1 MGTTTLVTFLF
12 ESPAAAR
19 TVELLGSWDNFA
31 KSYPMKRDLRKGSCF
46 WSGCYSFK
54 DIICDGDLNN
64 LGQKR
69 SGGLKMGGTYW
80 YYYRIDGNEYHDST
94 QPSTTFCPL
103 LPGQRL
109 NVLEVPFES
118 RSRSNSASS
127 ISSGIHTLDPEDKYL
142 TPRPAPIPRLP
153 KPSGSRSYEHFRK
166 HSHPGIGDSTITV
179 TSHPLSANNDS
190 KLQLRLGS
198 SHERKIKSAAS
209 STSSTLKTAFLDL
222 TGTNE
227 KSATSLDTSKFRR
240 PASAENER
248 GRSRHARNV
257 RELQISPPIL
267 IGSTSERRNLIPLKT
282 NGFPNPSLSS
292 PISQMAVKGHGFSPL
307 RCHPVDAEI
316 DLSFS
321 NESIQGVQPPVK
333 RDQSQTSL
341 SSIRLEFVLGRE
353 RTSSVG
359 RKRTNSP
366 RRARSPSRSETIY
379 HRRSLS
385 IGRVREPSPLRHAV
399 IFDEPMQIPEE
410 IKEVKNE
417 DEAAAEVAQPSLS
430 PLVPSHSI
438 DTQRPPSCQ
447 KDDLDPAKQSKPL
460 LDKDLPALP
469 SYLVPEPLFCQVET
483 SEVDG
488 ANLMKDEQMTQTELS
503 SNISLWAN
511 TSAAPTSPSLDGD
524 GVNSPTFSCLTTSS
538 SDIDTPERLSDQF
551 ATGIDIFYHVDGEGR
566 ENEHLNDPC
575 DRHESAAAESHKLLE
590 SPLGPDFFKIDIKR
604 PESAPRRH
612 AACFGLLDR
621 FHGYSLPDDQSASD
635 GARAK
640 PPTMLSNFGN
650 SIPSE
655 SQINAEAD
663 PAVSQ
668 LEHLMSEFGYLGE
681 AVL

>member
-19 TVELLGSWDNFA
+19 TVELLGSWDNFT
-31 KSYPMKRDLRKGSCF
+31 KSYSMKRDRRKGSCF

-64 LGQKR
+64 LSQKR

-80 YYYRIDGNEYHDST
+80 YYYRIDDNEYHDST
-94 QPSTTFCPL
+94 QPSTTLCPL

-153 KPSGSRSYEHFRK
+153 KSSGSHSYEHFRK
-166 HSHPGIGDSTITV
+166 HSHPDTGDSTITA

-190 KLQLRLGS
+190 EAQSRLGS
-198 SHERKIKSAAS
+198 SHYERKIKSAAS
-209 STSSTLKTAFLDL
+209 STSTLKTAFLDL
-222 TGTNE
+222 TGTKE
-227 KSATSLDTSKFRR
+227 KSATSLDTSKLRR

-257 RELQISPPIL
+257 RELRISPPIL
-267 IGSTSERRNLIPLKT
+267 IGSTSERQNLMPLKT
-282 NGFPNPSLSS
+282 SGFPKSSLSS
-292 PISQMAVKGHGFSPL
+292 PISPMTVKGHGFSPL

-316 DLSFS
+316 DFSFP
-321 NESIQGVQPPVK
+321 NESIQGVQPPAK

-341 SSIRLEFVLGRE
+341 SSVKPEFVLGRE
-353 RTSSVG
+353 RASSTG
-359 RKRTNSP
+359 RKRTSSP
-366 RRARSPSRSETIY
+366 RKVRSPSQSETIY

-385 IGRVREPSPLRHAV
+385 IGRVREPSPLRNAV

-417 DEAAAEVAQPSLS
+417 DEAAAEMASLSLS
-430 PLVPSHSI
+430 PLAPSHSI
-438 DTQRPPSCQ
+438 DTQRPPSYQ
-447 KDDLDPAKQSKPL
+447 KDDLDPAKRSKPL

-469 SYLVPEPLFCQVET
+469 SYLVPEPLFRQVET

-488 ANLMKDEQMTQTELS
+488 DNLMKDEQMSQSEPS
-503 SNISLWAN
+503 SNISLWAD
-511 TSAAPTSPSLDGD
+511 TSAALTSPSLDGD
-524 GVNSPTFSCLTTSS
+524 GVNSPTFSCLTTGS

-566 ENEHLNDPC
+566 GNEHFNDPS
-575 DRHESAAAESHKLLE
+575 DRHESATSESPALLE
-590 SPLGPDFFKIDIKR
+590 SPLGPNFFKIDIKR

-621 FHGYSLPDDQSASD
+621 FHGYSLPDDQSVSD

-640 PPTMLSNFGN
+640 PPMLSNFEN
-650 SIPSE
+650 PIPSE

-668 LEHLMSEFGYLGE
+668 LEHLMNEFGYLGE

>member
-1 MGTTTLVTFLF
+1 M
-12 ESPAAAR
+12 
-19 TVELLGSWDNFA
+19 
-31 KSYPMKRDLRKGSCF
+31 
-46 WSGCYSFK
+46 
-54 DIICDGDLNN
+54 
-64 LGQKR
+64 
-69 SGGLKMGGTYW
+69 
-80 YYYRIDGNEYHDST
+80 
-94 QPSTTFCPL
+94 
-103 LPGQRL
+103 

-142 TPRPAPIPRLP
+142 TPRPAPVPRLP
-153 KPSGSRSYEHFRK
+153 KPSGSHSYERLRK
-166 HSHPGIGDSTITV
+166 HSNPGIGDSTIIV

-190 KLQLRLGS
+190 KAQSRLGS
-198 SHERKIKSAAS
+198 SHHERKIKSAAS
-209 STSSTLKTAFLDL
+209 STSSTLKTAFLDF

-227 KSATSLDTSKFRR
+227 KSATSLDTSNFRR

-257 RELQISPPIL
+257 RGLQISPPIL
-267 IGSTSERRNLIPLKT
+267 IGSTSEHQNLIPLKT
-282 NGFPNPSLSS
+282 NGLPKPSLSS
-292 PISQMAVKGHGFSPL
+292 PISQMTVGGHGFSPL
-307 RCHPVDAEI
+307 RCHPVDAEV
-316 DLSFS
+316 DFSFS
-321 NESIQGVQPPVK
+321 NESIQEAQPPAK

-341 SSIRLEFVLGRE
+341 SSIRLEFVLRRE
-353 RTSSVG
+353 RASSTG

-366 RRARSPSRSETIY
+366 RRARSQSQSETGY

-385 IGRVREPSPLRHAV
+385 IGRVREPSPLRNAV

-410 IKEVKNE
+410 IKEAKNE

-430 PLVPSHSI
+430 PLAPSHSI
-438 DTQRPPSCQ
+438 DTQRPPSSQ
-447 KDDLDPAKQSKPL
+447 KDDLDPAKRSNPL

-469 SYLVPEPLFCQVET
+469 SYLVPEPLFCQVEA

-488 ANLMKDEQMTQTELS
+488 DNLMEDEQMTQTEPS

-511 TSAAPTSPSLDGD
+511 TSVALTSPSLDGD

-538 SDIDTPERLSDQF
+538 GDIDTPERLSEQF
-551 ATGIDIFYHVDGEGR
+551 PTGIDIFYHVDGEGR
-566 ENEHLNDPC
+566 ENEHLNDPT
-575 DRHESAAAESHKLLE
+575 DRYESAAAKSPEFLE
-590 SPLGPDFFKIDIKR
+590 SSLGPNLFKIDIKR

-612 AACFGLLDR
+612 AACFGILDR
-621 FHGYSLPDDQSASD
+621 FHGYSLPDGQSASD
-635 GARAK
+635 GALAK

-663 PAVSQ
+663 PAVSH